1 VSVAFIIVFGLFVL
15 AMVGLAVMAVRW
27 GVRRDRTARQ
37 EMTEQAP
44 DQERAGPKAGQIG
57 T

>member
-1 VSVAFIIVFGLFVL
+1 MSAAFVVVFALFVL

-27 GVRRDRTARQ
+27 GVRRDRA
-37 EMTEQAP
+37 A
-44 DQERAGPKAGQIG
+44 RAGSTGGSGADPE